1 LEVFMR
7 KTANIALLLLL
18 LCSIA
23 FPQSKSQEKPQK
35 PDDDQPIRISTE
47 LVQLDVVVVD
57 KKGAVVKGL
66 KKEDFELSESGKK
79 QPISFFE
86 FVEAGKGRGKIDIS
100 GRPVTPTSPQGA
112 TEADIGRIFAFIVD
126 DLTIRPD
133 DLVYVRKMLTN
144 FVNNRMQPTDLV
156 AIVRTI
162 GGKGLLQQ
170 FTTDKQLL
178 MRSIDSLNV
187 VTHPLNSFN
196 KDAAIETRLTGAL
209 PPALGGVG
217 DPNSAQTETGVLG
230 FTDSYDPLQAR
241 ANPGEDTN
249 KMMRAYMSLGTASF
263 VIDSMRQL
271 PGRKSLVLISGGLPI
286 LDQQAGT
293 ASVNVSQFINVLSDR
308 ASRAGVAIHTLDIQ
322 GLSGQV
328 GVARYTDTPG
338 KSMIGGLGDSAD
350 PGLGRRPDEDMLGSS
365 TIETQMGL
373 RRLAADTGGIA
384 ILNRNNF
391 DEGLGKI
398 LDANEGYY
406 LLAYTPQ
413 DTKFD
418 GKFRR
423 VEIKVKG
430 EGMKVYSRRGYFAR
444 EDKAP
449 VAAASK
455 QDQILVAIHSPLTR
469 ADVDIDSMLLYKA
482 MPPDK
487 GVIDIHLVIDAK
499 KLQFEQ
505 AGDKQQASL
514 DIAGFVFDEMGQ
526 LRGGFSETISANLTP
541 QEFDRINKGGF
552 LYTANTTLPA
562 GVYQVRFAVR
572 DNKTGRIGTMSR
584 YIEVPDLSKGRFFA
598 SSLLLGAVPPNDTK
612 ATTPAP
618 VVADRQVSR
627 TNDLRYATVIYNAK
641 QKDGKPQIKTQLMIS
656 QNGKVIFK
664 EPEEL
669 LNATGNATQ
678 MIKIGQLGLSR
689 VPMGRY
695 TLTLVITDMLADK
708 KTQPII
714 RTMDFIVIQ

>member
-1 LEVFMR
+1 MR
-7 KTANIALLLLL
+7 KTATIALLLLL
-18 LCSIA
+18 LSSTA
-23 FPQSKSQEKPQK
+23 FPQSKPQESPRK

-47 LVQLDVVVVD
+47 LIQLDVVVVD

-66 KKEDFELSESGKK
+66 KKEDFEIYESGKK
-79 QPISFFE
+79 QLTSFFE
-86 FVEAGKGRGKIDIS
+86 FVEAGKGRGKIEIS

-126 DLTIRPD
+126 DLTIRPE
-133 DLVYVRKMLTN
+133 DLVYIRKMLTN
-144 FVNNRMQPTDLV
+144 FVNNQMQATDLV
-156 AIVRTI
+156 AIVRTV

-178 MRSIDSLNV
+178 TRSIESLNI

-196 KDAAIETRLTGAL
+196 KDDAITAKMSGSL
-209 PPALGGVG
+209 PPALGGIG
-217 DPNSAQTETGVLG
+217 DPNQAQTETGVTG

-249 KMMRAYMSLGTASF
+249 KMIRAYMSLGTASF
-263 VIDSMRQL
+263 IIDSMKQL

-293 ASVNVSQFINVLSDR
+293 AGVNVSQFINVLTDR
-308 ASRAGVAIHTLDIQ
+308 ATRAGVAIHTLDVQ

-328 GVARYTDTPG
+328 GVARFVDTPG
-338 KSMIGGLGDSAD
+338 KSMIGGIGDNAD
-350 PGLGRRPDEDMLGSS
+350 PGLGRRPDEALLGNN
-365 TIETQMGL
+365 TLETQMGL

-406 LLAYTPQ
+406 LLAYTPL
-413 DTKFD
+413 DSKFD
-418 GKFRR
+418 GKFRK

-430 EGMKVYSRRGYFAR
+430 DGLRVYSRRGYFAR
-444 EDKAP
+444 EDKVSAEP
-449 VAAASK
+449 ASK
-455 QDQILVAIHSPLTR
+455 QDQILTAIQSPLAR

-487 GVIDIHLVIDAK
+487 GAIDIHLVIDPK

-505 AGDKQQASL
+505 AADKQQASL
-514 DIAGFVFDEMGQ
+514 DIAGFVFDETGR
-526 LRGGFSETISANLTP
+526 LRGGFSETVNANLSA
-541 QEFDRINKGGF
+541 QEYDRINKGGF
-552 LYTANTTLPA
+552 LYTANTTLPV

-572 DNKTGRIGTMSR
+572 DNKTGRIGTMSK

-598 SSLLLGAVPPNDTK
+598 SSLLLGAVPSNDTK
-612 ATTPAP
+612 ATTPVP
-618 VVADRQVSR
+618 VTADRQISR
-627 TNDLRYATVIYNAK
+627 ASDLRYAAVIYNAK
-641 QKDGKPQIKTQLMIS
+641 QKDGKPQIKTQLIIS

-664 EPEEL
+664 EPEEQ
-669 LNATGNATQ
+669 LNTSGGGQ
-678 MIKIGQLGLSR
+678 VIKVGQLGLSR
-689 VPMGRY
+689 VPLGRY

-708 KTQPII
+708 KSQQII
-714 RTMDFIVIQ
+714 RTMDFIVTQ

>member
-1 LEVFMR
+1 MR
-7 KTANIALLLLL
+7 KTATIALFLLLLS
-18 LCSIA
+18 SIA
-23 FPQSKSQEKPQK
+23 FPQSKPQEKPQK
-35 PDDDQPIRISTE
+35 PEDDQPIRISTE
-47 LVQLDVVVVD
+47 LIQLDVVVVD

-100 GRPVTPTSPQGA
+100 GRPAAPTSPQGA

-156 AIVRTI
+156 AIIRTV

-178 MRSIDSLNV
+178 MRAIDSLKL

-196 KDAAIETRLTGAL
+196 RDSAIETRLSGS
-209 PPALGGVG
+209 PPAALGGIG
-217 DPNSAQTETGVLG
+217 DPNADQTETGVLS
-230 FTDSYDPLQAR
+230 FTDAYDPLQAR

-263 VIDSMRQL
+263 VIDGMKQL

-293 ASVNVSQFINVLSDR
+293 AAGNVSQIINVLTDR

-328 GVARYTDTPG
+328 GVARYVDTPG
-338 KSMIGGLGDSAD
+338 KSMIGGLGDNAD
-350 PGLGRRPDEDMLGSS
+350 PGLGRRPDETMLGAN
-365 TIETQMGL
+365 TIENQMGL

-398 LDANEGYY
+398 VDANEGYY

-418 GKFRR
+418 GKFRK
-423 VEIKVKG
+423 VDIKVKG
-430 EGMKVYSRRGYFAR
+430 DGLKVYSRRGYIAR
-444 EDKAP
+444 EDKPRTEAG
-449 VAAASK
+449 ST
-455 QDQILVAIHSPLTR
+455 QDQILTAIQSPLAR

-487 GVIDIHLVIDAK
+487 GAIDIHLVIDSK

-514 DIAGFVFDEMGQ
+514 DIAGFVFDETGK
-526 LRGGFSETISANLTP
+526 LRGGFSETINANLSA
-541 QEFDRINKGGF
+541 QEYDRINKGGF
-552 LYTANTTLPA
+552 LYSANTTLPSGA
-562 GVYQVRFAVR
+562 YQVKFAVR

-598 SSLLLGAVPPNDTK
+598 SSLLLGAVPSNDTK
-612 ATTPAP
+612 ATTPTP
-618 VVADRQVSR
+618 IPADRQISR
-627 TNDLRYATVIYNAK
+627 TSDLRYATVIYNAK

-656 QNGKVIFK
+656 QGGKMIFK
-664 EPEEL
+664 EPEEA
-669 LNATGNATQ
+669 LNVSAGAAQ
-678 MIKIGQLGLSR
+678 VIKVGQLGLSR
-689 VPMGRY
+689 VPLGRY

-708 KTQPII
+708 KVQPIT
-714 RTMDFIVIQ
+714 RTMDFIVIP